1 MAAEDRAPLTFS
13 NDLSKRK
20 KTQQMNTTSKYTIRK
35 NLYLASFAFALSL
48 GGCYDTYQAPEHAG
62 EPSTGGSTSTPS
74 STGGLATTG
83 GNDSIPDP
91 PEGDA
96 GNDGASG
103 GQVSGQGGSTA
114 SGGSATT
121 GGTFSTG
128 GAGEISATGGS
139 LATGGKAATGGS
151 TATGGTSVGGA
162 ATGGS
167 ADASGGVE
175 QGGAPATGG
184 AAQGGTGGAP
194 VVEVI
199 CVDEEGAPV
208 PYDYSFGLMSEYA
221 FELSMNC
228 DVGGYLMPLV
238 LADPEQLSLVN
249 GFVVEATDWYRTAVL
264 NCQGES
270 SRIGPDEYGLLPPS
284 ESSAL
289 SNDDFDASMA
299 LLMSV
304 IDRHDGQPDAVSAT
318 KKDKIKKH
326 IKSVKTKAVNN
337 HTAGLTKTLSEPDC
351 IPTAPPGG

>member
-1 MAAEDRAPLTFS
+1 
-13 NDLSKRK
+13 
-20 KTQQMNTTSKYTIRK
+20 
-35 NLYLASFAFALSL
+35 
-48 GGCYDTYQAPEHAG
+48 
-62 EPSTGGSTSTPS
+62 
-74 STGGLATTG
+74 
-83 GNDSIPDP
+83 
-91 PEGDA
+91 
-96 GNDGASG
+96 
-103 GQVSGQGGSTA
+103 
-114 SGGSATT
+114 
-121 GGTFSTG
+121 
-128 GAGEISATGGS
+128 
-139 LATGGKAATGGS
+139 
-151 TATGGTSVGGA
+151 
-162 ATGGS
+162 
-167 ADASGGVE
+167 
-175 QGGAPATGG
+175 
-184 AAQGGTGGAP
+184 

-249 GFVVEATDWYRTAVL
+249 GFVVEATDWYRTAIL

-289 SNDDFDASMA
+289 SDDDFDASMA

-304 IDRHDGQPDAVSAT
+304 IDRHDGQPDAVSTA

-326 IKSVKTKAVNN
+326 IKSVKAKAVNN

-351 IPTAPPGG
+351 IPAAPPGG

>member
-1 MAAEDRAPLTFS
+1 
-13 NDLSKRK
+13 
-20 KTQQMNTTSKYTIRK
+20 MNTSPKYMTRN

-48 GGCYDTYQAPEHAG
+48 GGCYDAYEPPADQTG
-62 EPSTGGSTSTPS
+62 ETSTGGSTSVPAA
-74 STGGLATTG
+74 TGGATTSG
-83 GNDSIPDP
+83 GSDSIPDP
-91 PEGDA
+91 TGGDA
-96 GNDGASG
+96 GNDASG
-103 GQVSGQGGSTA
+103 GDVSGQGGSSAT
-114 SGGSATT
+114 GGSATT
-121 GGTFSTG
+121 GGTASTG
-128 GAGEISATGGS
+128 GAGEIGSTGGS
-139 LATGGKAATGGS
+139 IATAGKAATGGNS
-151 TATGGTSVGGA
+151 ATGGASVGGA

-167 ADASGGVE
+167 ADATGGVE
-175 QGGAPATGG
+175 QGGTPATGGTAQGGTPATGG
-184 AAQGGTGGAP
+184 ADQGTGGAP
-194 VVEVI
+194 VVETI
-199 CVDEEGAPV
+199 CVDEEGSPV

-284 ESSAL
+284 ESSDL
-289 SNDDFDASMA
+289 SDDDFDASMA

-326 IKSVKTKAVNN
+326 IKSVKAKAVNN

-351 IPTAPPGG
+351 IPAAPPGG